1 MIDRLLVEPHYFG
14 SIEYFGLLA
23 KAGEIKFEGQ
33 QHFTKQTYKNRCKL
47 LTPQGVKTLSIPV
60 HFGNRSALRDVKIDY
75 NQNWIKEHLGLI
87 RAAYGKAAYFDF
99 YFDGI
104 QNLLE
109 KRSQFL
115 IDLSVG
121 SIQLVSG
128 FLGIQMNISMTKKY
142 YMSAEERFFDL
153 RETILSKKTFK
164 ERHFYK
170 EFSYFQN
177 FGSIF
182 EPNLSVLDCLMNT
195 GPDCSRIIKA
205 SIINQ

>member
-60 HFGNRSALRDVKIDY
+60 HFGNRSALKDVRIDY
-75 NQNWIKEHLGLI
+75 DQPWVKQHLGMI
-87 RAAYGKAAYFDF
+87 RASYGKAAYFD
-99 YFDGI
+99 YFFIGI

-109 KRSQFL
+109 KNNKFL
-115 IDLSVG
+115 IDLTLESTRL
-121 SIQLVSG
+121 IAHYSG
-128 FLGIQMNISMTKKY
+128 LRLNISLTDEYVKNVDD
-142 YMSAEERFFDL
+142 SFFDL
-153 RETILSKKTFK
+153 RETILSKKSFK
-164 ERHFYK
+164 ERHFYR
-170 EFSYFQN
+170 EVSYFQN

-195 GPDCSRIIKA
+195 GPECSKIIKD
-205 SIINQ
+205 STTSQ